1 MIELIGFNLICVAIL
16 IVITAVTLPELS
28 FKEKAKF
35 CLFCVFVLI
44 LISSGSFL
52 MCGGK

>member
-1 MIELIGFNLICVAIL
+1 MIGFIGFNLICVAIL
-16 IVITAVTLPELS
+16 IVVTAATLPEFSL
-28 FKEKAKF
+28 KEKAKF

-52 MCGGK
+52 MCGG